1 MWLDAGADLCNISHG
16 CSQGESVLKAELQDH
31 YERQQSFMSMYE
43 QRGARQH
50 QMLVNYMQQCE
61 QISLMLYSQSS
72 ENSFDMAYACQQATN
87 LAQDLKKRNSRMH
100 QYDKIIAQMQSEI
113 ERYDALI
120 QSLKSMPPVSAK
132 DADRVSSYRPL
143 THWPRRPTLSRPSRT
158 VCQTPILIICLSMNL
173 PHIRIPI
180 PLIRCS
186 SADRSCRTGRNALSM
201 LRSFVIICN
210 ASWIIWRQKI
220 LIIRV

>member
-1 MWLDAGADLCNISHG
+1 MLVLTCATSVMAVLKERDLPRTL
-16 CSQGESVLKAELQDH
+16 SVLKAELQDH
-31 YERQQSFMSMYE
+31 YERQQLFISMYE

-132 DADRVSSYRPL
+132 DADSV
-143 THWPRRPTLSRPSRT
+143 LSVYDS
-158 VCQTPILIICLSMNL
+158 ILIQAIDSLAEKADSLKAVKDSMPDSQPHHLSQ
-173 PHIRIPI
+173 HEQI
-180 PLIRCS
+180 
-186 SADRSCRTGRNALSM
+186 GRAH
-201 LRSFVIICN
+201 V
-210 ASWIIWRQKI
+210 
-220 LIIRV
+220 

>member
-1 MWLDAGADLCNISHG
+1 M
-16 CSQGESVLKAELQDH
+16 QDH

-72 ENSFDMAYACQQATN
+72 ENTFDMAYACQQATN

-132 DADRVSSYRPL
+132 DADSV
-143 THWPRRPTLSRPSRT
+143 LSVYDS
-158 VCQTPILIICLSMNL
+158 ILIQAIDSL
-173 PHIRIPI
+173 
-180 PLIRCS
+180 
-186 SADRSCRTGRNALSM
+186 
-201 LRSFVIICN
+201 
-210 ASWIIWRQKI
+210 
-220 LIIRV
+220 